1 MTNRPRVLLVM
12 GTRPE
17 AIKMAPVRRRLARTC
32 EVQVCVTAQHRQ
44 MLDQVLDFFGIR
56 PDHDLDIMS
65 SNQTLTRITTR
76 ILDGMSRVLDEAQ
89 PDHVFVHGDTTTT
102 FSAALAAF
110 YRGIPVGH
118 VEAGLRTGDMRNPFP
133 EEMNR
138 KLTGSVAS
146 YHFAPTEGA
155 RTNLLAEGVSP
166 ESIIVTGNT
175 AIDALQDTV
184 AALQAAPRPVLFTP
198 DHQRILVTVHRRESF
213 GDGIRNVCTA
223 LRRIVDELDN
233 AHLLLPVH
241 FNPNIRQTVQD
252 ALGDHPSISL
262 IEPLAYPDFVQQLA
276 AADLIIT
283 DSGGVQEEAPSLGKP
298 VLVMRECTERPEAVA
313 AGTVI
318 LVGTDP
324 DRITGTALELL
335 TDSTRYQRMAQAVN
349 PYGDGRAAERI
360 ASFMGFLAG
369 QTDHPRRPEPFQVPS

>member
-1 MTNRPRVLLVM
+1 MSGRPRVLLVM

-17 AIKMAPVRRRLARTC
+17 AIKMAPVHRRLERTC
-32 EVQVCVTAQHRQ
+32 AVQVCVTAQHRQ

-56 PDHDLDIMS
+56 PDFDLDIMTRD
-65 SNQTLTRITTR
+65 QTLSQITGR
-76 ILDGMSRVLDEAQ
+76 ILEGMNRVLAEAR

-118 VEAGLRTGDMRNPFP
+118 VEAGLRTGDPGNPFP

-138 KLTGSVAS
+138 KLTGSLAS
-146 YHFAPTEGA
+146 HHFAPTEGA
-155 RTNLLAEGVSP
+155 RANLLAEGVAQ
-166 ESIIVTGNT
+166 ESILVTGNT

-184 AALQAAPRPVLFTP
+184 AALESHPRPVLFP
-198 DHQRILVTVHRRESF
+198 PERRRILVTVHRRESF
-213 GDGIRNVCTA
+213 GKGIRNVCSA
-223 LRRIVDELDN
+223 LRRIVDRRQD

-241 FNPNIRQTVQD
+241 FNPNIRATVMET
-252 ALGDHPSISL
+252 LGDHPAISL
-262 IEPLAYPDFVQQLA
+262 VDPLDYPDFIQQLA

-313 AGTVI
+313 AGTVE

-324 DRITGTALELL
+324 NRIASSALELL
-335 TDSTRYQRMAQAVN
+335 DGGARYRRMAQAVN

-369 QTDHPRRPEPFQVPS
+369 QAEHPQRPEPYRASS